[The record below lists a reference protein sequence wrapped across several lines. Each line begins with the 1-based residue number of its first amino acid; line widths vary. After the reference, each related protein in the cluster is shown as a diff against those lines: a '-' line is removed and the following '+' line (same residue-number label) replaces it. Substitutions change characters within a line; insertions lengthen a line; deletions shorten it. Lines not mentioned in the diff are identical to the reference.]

1 MIRRLVG
8 NCIVIRVSDDTFQ
21 DNMMLADM
29 NAQIQD
35 ICAVNNIY
43 SLDRVRLSGKNGI
56 SISDIPKIKPDT
68 MYISTLRYEI
78 GECLIKGFGENYYNK
93 AYLATKRDYMTIS
106 LGRLSGLSMFLRDQ
120 LS

>member
-1 MIRRLVG
+1 MHRHKSL
-8 NCIVIRVSDDTFQ
+8 DDTFQ

-68 MYISTLRYEI
+68 IYKHTQYEI
-78 GECLIKGFGENYYNK
+78 GECP
-93 AYLATKRDYMTIS
+93 D
-106 LGRLSGLSMFLRDQ
+106 
-120 LS
+120 

>member
-1 MIRRLVG
+1 MINRIIKRNIELIRRLVG

-56 SISDIPKIKPDT
+56 SISDIPKIKAGYDVYKHT
-68 MYISTLRYEI
+68 QYEI
-78 GECLIKGFGENYYNK
+78 GECP
-93 AYLATKRDYMTIS
+93 D
-106 LGRLSGLSMFLRDQ
+106 
-120 LS
+120 

>member
-1 MIRRLVG
+1 MIPL
-8 NCIVIRVSDDTFQ
+8 Q

-56 SISDIPKIKPDT
+56 YDIGYT
-68 MYISTLRYEI
+68 
-78 GECLIKGFGENYYNK
+78 
-93 AYLATKRDYMTIS
+93 
-106 LGRLSGLSMFLRDQ
+106 
-120 LS
+120 